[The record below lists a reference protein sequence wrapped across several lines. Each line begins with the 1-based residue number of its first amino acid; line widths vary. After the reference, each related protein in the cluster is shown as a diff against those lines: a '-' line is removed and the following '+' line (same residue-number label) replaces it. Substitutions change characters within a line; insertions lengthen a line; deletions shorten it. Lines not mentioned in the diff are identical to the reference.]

1 MRIHPLVALRLT
13 LPFLVLCLPGPVFP
27 GAMAHPV
34 PSESSGATETR
45 TLAADIMLDKVV
57 SQLDLNFLIQIL
69 LCIVLGGWL
78 VVIRFTRQESAGFW
92 ALLTASLTHA
102 CYVHDPK
109 ADAVVCLAL
118 SLILLRINQS
128 FTLFTVTKYDIKLPY
143 QLIVM
148 ESMVVSIL
156 ILAAALAH
164 HGANESASTGQPLQ
178 IVVLPFY
185 ISMSNLISLERHD
198 VQQDH
203 RS

>member
-1 MRIHPLVALRLT
+1 
-13 LPFLVLCLPGPVFP
+13 
-27 GAMAHPV
+27 MAHPV

-45 TLAADIMLDKVV
+45 TLAADIMLDKDV
-57 SQLDLNFLIQIL
+57 SQLDLNLLIQVL

-92 ALLTASLTHA
+92 ALLTASLTHV
-102 CYVHDPK
+102 CYVHDSK
-109 ADAVVCLAL
+109 ANGVVCLVL

-128 FTLFTVTKYDIKLPY
+128 FTIFTITKYDIKLQY
-143 QLIVM
+143 L
-148 ESMVVSIL
+148 VVSIL
-156 ILAAALAH
+156 ILAAVLAH

-185 ISMSNLISLERHD
+185 ISMSNLVCCWIVQISLERHG